1 MSLAK
6 DWRPSASVRSPAII
20 KIAPVG

>member
-6 DWRPSASVRSPAII
+6 DWGS
-20 KIAPVG
+20 

>member
-6 DWRPSASVRSPAII
+6 HGKS
-20 KIAPVG
+20 